1 MKILFL
7 SLRRKK
13 KKRQQEVKDE
23 KPYIKKP
30 PNAFMLFMKE
40 QRPTIEPELWKQGS
54 GVVNAILGKRVNAFP
69 YLSHNIVHICMLF
82 LKGEQSSSWLMVVKQ
97 CINFSYFIFRLVSHL
112 CREGTHHD
120 CHYQNATWF
129 LGAEVGRSEK
139 VQPLQPLQ
147 DTATCNALE
156 PVKLLHWHILA
167 PKRRYEMAIQNKKTT
182 LYLGLQRETRKR

>member
-1 MKILFL
+1 MKILFF

-69 YLSHNIVHICMLF
+69 YFSHNIAHICMLF
-82 LKGEQSSSWLMVVKQ
+82 LKEKQSSSWLTVVKL
-97 CINFSYFIFRLVSHL
+97 CTNFSYFIFRLYQQL
-112 CREGTHHD
+112 CREGTPSWLSLSK
-120 CHYQNATWF
+120 CKWF
-129 LGAEVGRSEK
+129 LGAEAGRSEK
-139 VQPLQPLQ
+139 AQPLQPLQ
-147 DTATCNALE
+147 DTATYNALE
-156 PVKLLHWHILA
+156 QCLSSCYID
-167 PKRRYEMAIQNKKTT
+167 IF
-182 LYLGLQRETRKR
+182 